1 MLIEIHT
8 FWPFCV
14 GFIIG
19 WLIEWVIDW
28 VYWRRRTVPR
38 SEYTTLQAIVTER
51 TSERDMAR
59 ALVDRHAQEIADLQQ
74 HLITANEQ
82 IARHEHT
89 IGSLKSSNTPIPHA
103 QDAADQR
110 ATNVQ

>member
-38 SEYTTLQAIVTER
+38 SEYTALQAIVTER

-59 ALVDRHAQEIADLQQ
+59 TLVDRHAQEIADLQQ
-74 HLITANEQ
+74 RLITANEQ

-89 IGSLKSSNTPIPHA
+89 IGRLQPSKEPIPHP
-103 QDAADQR
+103 QDTAEPR
-110 ATNVQ
+110 AR